1 MGKYKQGDVLFLN
14 FPFSDDLTK
23 SKARPVLVVS
33 NSNLQAQEL
42 ICLQITSRTDRNEPQ
57 DVFLSGDDVIPNLT
71 VKSVIRTHLVQSINS
86 SVILKK
92 WGEISEEKLIRV
104 LENLQIILEK
114 Q

>member
-23 SKARPVLVVS
+23 SKARP
-33 NSNLQAQEL
+33 NLP
-42 ICLQITSRTDRNEPQ
+42 I
-57 DVFLSGDDVIPNLT
+57 
-71 VKSVIRTHLVQSINS
+71 KSVVRTHLVHSINT
-86 SVILKK
+86 SVIRNE